1 MGPEIPTPALTQ
13 SVGKST
19 CRYPCCTH
27 VHCYYVR
34 CVSSMIDS
42 SDKSNLYCD
51 RVSCQIWEWWTL
63 TTHCYC
69 PTNQVHTLLSASMCT
84 HTHHPVAW
92 ERSHPMRTVE
102 VRLSVQIYSAEVL
115 FQMFDI
121 HELLSF
127 SLLPDDRNAKQMLSV
142 SLSLPPSLINPLAE
156 CLKMGRW
163 EMKVCQ
169 KHQMTG
175 TEVTV

>member
-1 MGPEIPTPALTQ
+1 MYTVIMLDVFLAWLTAQINLIFTVTESHVRYESGEHWLPTATAPLT
-13 SVGKST
+13 KST
-19 CRYPCCTH
+19 RFF
-27 VHCYYVR
+27 
-34 CVSSMIDS
+34 
-42 SDKSNLYCD
+42 L
-51 RVSCQIWEWWTL
+51 Q
-63 TTHCYC
+63 
-69 PTNQVHTLLSASMCT
+69 ACT

-163 EMKVCQ
+163 ESKVCQ
-169 KHQMTG
+169 KHQMTV